1 MYFSGSDV
9 MIGGGVGT
17 FDTVRVCGSFF
28 DHHTCPKC
36 ADPSEGQA
44 QAQALTLEI
53 TSCFR
58 RVGTECFVVVVP
70 PAVSPS
76 ALFHL
81 GSMARDG
88 ACGASGA
95 CGACASGAGASG
107 ASGAAGASGAPE
119 KLVKFLTDT
128 AAMLIYAVKERKIF
142 ESGPPRKFTNIL
154 VVVFGEERVS
164 ASVKRVTYTEGSV
177 LVIKD
182 VACGST
188 RLLPHPAGP
197 PAAAGAAGAADA
209 YDAVAER
216 LIDFVLKRG
225 AAAGI
230 RVHSFIAGGQ
240 APSISA
246 LKAMPCVMADGVQD
260 VVLVG
265 EVDCIME
272 GAESYAESFSAKNP
286 FLLDL
291 AKPRRLDLKAF
302 PHKITCFDPAD
313 LSGLG
318 VVIEVVG
325 LARDAAVRGAWYG
338 DKRRMCWFA
347 PVGSYRYG
355 IRIRRPH
362 PAHCICLSH
371 LFLLISCVQPGQV
384 ECPRGRA
391 RRGVRPGVL
400 ARQQRRQQQHVRD
413 VQRAQVGPPTDR
425 QAVPRAIS
433 RRLHPRCR
441 ADRRGGQAGPVRR
454 AVGRPVR
461 SRRQQ
466 YRRPREPDRQG
477 EHRVRQALE
486 PARDGRGDVRRQ
498 DRRGQARVLP
508 RVPGPAAGTPRVI
521 PPPKKQHGVLV
532 LVPVLFFLFLFLF
545 VAGDAWRG
553 MAWLRCL
560 F

>member
-197 PAAAGAAGAADA
+197 PAAAGAADAADA

-230 RVHSFIAGGQ
+230 RIHSFIAGGQ

-355 IRIRRPH
+355 DSDSEAPSPTLHLHISS
-362 PAHCICLSH
+362 LS
-371 LFLLISCVQPGQV
+371 LDFLRAAWPSRVSSRSSSSR
-384 ECPRGRA
+384 CPSRCARTAAAAAAAARA
-391 RRGVRPGVL
+391 RRAASTSGSPDRPPGCTTSDL
-400 ARQQRRQQQHVRD
+400 PSPASTLPGRSPRGTGWSCSQSCGSPC
-413 VQRAQVGPPTDR
+413 AEPAA
-425 QAVPRAIS
+425 AVP
-433 RRLHPRCR
+433 P
-441 ADRRGGQAGPVRR
+441 
-454 AVGRPVR
+454 
-461 SRRQQ
+461 
-466 YRRPREPDRQG
+466 
-477 EHRVRQALE
+477 
-486 PARDGRGDVRRQ
+486 PA
-498 DRRGQARVLP
+498 
-508 RVPGPAAGTPRVI
+508 
-521 PPPKKQHGVLV
+521 
-532 LVPVLFFLFLFLF
+532 
-545 VAGDAWRG
+545 
-553 MAWLRCL
+553 
-560 F
+560 